1 MLAAEVSMSSEPG
14 AGGRP
19 PVGGPAGRSVTA
31 AYSPAEWRLLTRL
44 PGQVVSA
51 AIAASAGGPGD
62 RVAHTVAGL
71 DGIAAGRSFDSD
83 LVRAV
88 AAAIYAETDRDR
100 APAGTGCPPTEVLA
114 RCRSVVRLLADRA
127 DPADAAAYLQWVQS
141 TAARVGPGDAG
152 PGVPAGG
159 RRFLTALGRA
169 LGLA

>member
-1 MLAAEVSMSSEPG
+1 MSSQPG

-19 PVGGPAGRSVTA
+19 PVGGPAGRSVA
-31 AYSPAEWRLLTRL
+31 PYSPAEWRLLTLL

-51 AIAASAGGPGD
+51 AIAAFAGGPGD
-62 RVAHTVAGL
+62 RVAHGVAGL

-100 APAGTGCPPTEVLA
+100 ALAETASPPSEVLA
-114 RCRSVVRLLADRA
+114 RCRSVVHLLARRA

-141 TAARVGPGDAG
+141 SAARVGSGDPAAG
-152 PGVPAGG
+152 APTAG
-159 RRFLTALGRA
+159 RRFLTDLGRA

>member
-1 MLAAEVSMSSEPG
+1 MLAAEVSMSSQPG

-19 PVGGPAGRSVTA
+19 PVGGPAGRSVA
-31 AYSPAEWRLLTRL
+31 SAYSPAEWRLLTRL

-51 AIAASAGGPGD
+51 ALAAFAGGPGD
-62 RVAHTVAGL
+62 KVAHAVAGL

-88 AAAIYAETDRDR
+88 AAAIYAESDRDLTLDE
-100 APAGTGCPPTEVLA
+100 AASPPTEVLA
-114 RCRSVVRLLADRA
+114 RCRSIARLLARRA

-141 TAARVGPGDAG
+141 TAARVASAAPEPGGNA
-152 PGVPAGG
+152 AN
-159 RRFLTALGRA
+159 RWFLTDLGRA